1 MRISTLLLGAV
12 LATAALA
19 ADSDPWMVPTPEGAE
34 LLVTMEKS
42 SHSYSLKPSE
52 KAWEDANG
60 PERAELPLA
69 ADERDGLAKA
79 RELATKGDHDAA
91 VKAVDELIAKNAANW
106 EAHLVRAASL
116 HAKGADA
123 DALHSLRTSL
133 VGNRRRPE
141 AWKLLDDVAAAL
153 SKKVARPKLD
163 VHGWVRDRPKDETEV
178 GSVFVKDA
186 DMPWTYYAA
195 ARAVYRWEGRYMR
208 DFPAAKT
215 YSFTFKEQ
223 MFAMCVLAAAAD
235 AQRAEGKTNSDDLK
249 RAVAEKKAHTLTE
262 FTFFAVWP
270 EPLSAKSEPGLDAL
284 RPRLEKYFDEKIV
297 VRR

>member
-1 MRISTLLLGAV
+1 MRISMPLLCAV

-19 ADSDPWMVPTPEGAE
+19 ADGDPWLVPTPAGAE

-42 SHSYSLKPSE
+42 SHSYTLSGVKTQ
-52 KAWEDANG
+52 WDGANG
-60 PERAELPLA
+60 PEREELPLA
-69 ADERDGLAKA
+69 NDERDGLAKA

-91 VKAVDELIAKNAANW
+91 VKAADELIAKNAANW

-123 DALHSLRTSL
+123 DALAALRTSL
-133 VGNRRRPE
+133 IGNRRRPE
-141 AWKLLDDVAAAL
+141 AWKLLDDVAAAM

-163 VHGWVRDRPKDETEV
+163 VRGWVRDKAKDETEV
-178 GSVFVKDA
+178 GSVFEKDA

-195 ARAVYRWEGRYMR
+195 ARAVYRWDGRFTR
-208 DFPAAKT
+208 DFPAAKS
-215 YSFTFKEQ
+215 YAFTFREQ

-235 AQRAEGKTNSDDLK
+235 VQRADGKANSEDLK
-249 RAVAEKKAHTLTE
+249 RVVAERKARTLTE

-270 EPLSAKSEPGLDAL
+270 EPLSSKSEPGLDAL
-284 RPRLEKYFDEKIV
+284 RPRLEKYFDEKV
-297 VRR
+297 LLKR